1 MHNVNDDGRYFVVC
15 LKEKTCT
22 CGRFQYE
29 EIPCEHAWAVLKWK
43 SLPPD
48 EYCSD
53 LYKPKTMLKTY
64 NMPIHPLPDVKAWL
78 IPDSVIADDVLPPKF
93 KRPPGRP
100 KGKPRK
106 KNSKR
111 VIED

>member
-22 CGRFQYE
+22 CGRFRYE

-64 NMPIHPLPDVKAWL
+64 NMPIHPLPDVKTWL
-78 IPDSVIADDVLPPKF
+78 ILDSVIVDDVLPLKF

-106 KNSKR
+106 KK
-111 VIED
+111 